1 MASMCKNQYQSVGS
15 FLNDFPSLNL
25 FPGYD
30 LCWAENMQ
38 SGVESA
44 VSAEAVRCQGLGT
57 FS

>member
-1 MASMCKNQYQSVGS
+1 MCKNKYQSVGS